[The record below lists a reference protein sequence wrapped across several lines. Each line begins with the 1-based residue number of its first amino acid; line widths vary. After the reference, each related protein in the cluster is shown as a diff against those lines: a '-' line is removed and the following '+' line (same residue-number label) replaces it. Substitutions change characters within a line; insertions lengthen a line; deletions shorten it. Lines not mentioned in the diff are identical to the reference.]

1 MGFMDKFNKKGI
13 YSDSIEQRLEMVE
26 NGDLTL
32 EKLVEIAHKDP
43 SWQVRSAAY
52 MRIGSDDYGYL
63 EIAYNDPNL
72 DNGSLK
78 SITYLLLKKWH
89 LKILTLQYV
98 I

>member
-1 MGFMDKFNKKGI
+1 MNYKFEKFNYFRDNMGFMDKFNKKGI

-52 MRIGSDDYGYL
+52 MR
-63 EIAYNDPNL
+63 
-72 DNGSLK
+72 
-78 SITYLLLKKWH
+78 
-89 LKILTLQYV
+89 
-98 I
+98 

>member
-72 DNGSLK
+72 DNGLYAIRK
-78 SITYLLLKKWH
+78 IKNIELLNKFYH
-89 LKILTLQYV
+89 SSF
-98 I
+98 